1 MQKIIAKL
9 IPQEGVLGIENN
21 SAASAILI
29 CAVVIATYAI
39 TYAAGALMR
48 RFSANLKIQKFEREA
63 QILSKHRM
71 FKKLADLI
79 PPVVFLILIPM
90 LFPREDIGDALFV
103 AVEKILFLYFYIVL
117 WIFLSGA
124 VDTFNDLISARSH
137 KYMRGF
143 VQMMKLTVAMVVVIM
158 AVSTFIDKSP
168 FRILAGLGAS
178 AAVMM
183 LVFKDAILGFVASVQ
198 LSANDML
205 QYGDWIS
212 MPKYGADG
220 VVTEIGLTVVKVK
233 NWDNTIAN
241 LPTYALVSDSYI
253 NWRGMYESGGRR
265 VMRHILLDVHSIR
278 FCDGGE
284 LEKFSKMPALKDY
297 ICESLARGD
306 GGGEAY
312 SLLTNAGLFRKYLE
326 WYIENNPRTIKSMT
340 HFVRQ
345 LQPTENGLPLELYF
359 FTTTEWI
366 EYEKVQSDTF
376 DFVIA
381 SAPQFGLRV
390 FQAESDIG
398 GAPLQES

>member
-39 TYAAGALMR
+39 TYAVGALMR

-205 QYGDWIS
+205 QCGDWIS

-220 VVTEIGLTVVKVK
+220 VVTEIGLTVVKVE

-306 GGGEAY
+306 GGGEPY

>member
-9 IPQEGVLGIENN
+9 IPQEGILGIEND

-63 QILSKHRM
+63 QILSKRRM

-79 PPVVFLILIPM
+79 PPVVFLIIIPM

-103 AVEKILFLYFYIVL
+103 AVGKILFLYFYIVL
-117 WIFLSGA
+117 WIFLAGA
-124 VDTFNDLISARSH
+124 VDAFNDLISARSH

-143 VQMMKLTVAMVVVIM
+143 VQMMKLVAAMVVVIM

-168 FRILAGLGAS
+168 VRILAGLGAS

-183 LVFKDAILGFVASVQ
+183 FVFKDAILGFVASVQ

-205 QYGDWIS
+205 QCGDWIS

-220 VVTEIGLTVVKVK
+220 VVTDIGLTVVKVK

-278 FCDGGE
+278 FCGGGE

-297 ICESLARGD
+297 ICESLAKGA
-306 GGGEAY
+306 GGENPY
-312 SLLTNAGLFRKYLE
+312 SLPTNAGLFRKYLE
-326 WYIENNPRTIKSMT
+326 WYIENNPHTIKSMT

-366 EYEKVQSDTF
+366 EYEKVMSDTF
-376 DFVIA
+376 DFAIA
-381 SAPQFGLRV
+381 SAPQFGLRI

-398 GAPLQES
+398 DQPSPQN

>member
-205 QYGDWIS
+205 QCGDWIS

-241 LPTYALVSDSYI
+241 LPTYTLVSDSYI

-284 LEKFSKMPALKDY
+284 LEKFSKMPALKD
-297 ICESLARGD
+297 SQGAT
-306 GGGEAY
+306 A
-312 SLLTNAGLFRKYLE
+312 
-326 WYIENNPRTIKSMT
+326 
-340 HFVRQ
+340 
-345 LQPTENGLPLELYF
+345 
-359 FTTTEWI
+359 
-366 EYEKVQSDTF
+366 
-376 DFVIA
+376 
-381 SAPQFGLRV
+381 
-390 FQAESDIG
+390 AESRIR
-398 GAPLQES
+398 S